1 MKKSRILNSQ
11 LNNAIALMGHGDFL
25 IISDAGLPIPDGKR
39 VDLAIEA
46 DVPGIADILDLITSD
61 LIYERVIVAEEQKS
75 FNPEHY
81 KRVDEIC
88 DRCEVETIPHAQL
101 IGEYL
106 DKAKFIVRTGA
117 FEPWGNVILCSGI
130 DAPTWFLKPGAKV
143 PDYYQERV
151 DYKEGE

>member
-1 MKKSRILNSQ
+1 MKKSRILNTQ
-11 LNNAIALMGHGDFL
+11 LNNAIALMGHGDYI
-25 IISDAGLPIPDGKR
+25 IISDAGFPIPEGKR

-61 LIYERVIVAEEQKS
+61 FIYEQVIVAEEQKS
-75 FNPEHY
+75 FNPEHF
-81 KRVDEIC
+81 KRVNEIC

-101 IGEYL
+101 IAEYL
-106 DKAKFIVRTGA
+106 EKAKFIVRTGA
-117 FEPWGNVILCSGI
+117 FEPWGNVILRSGI

-151 DYKEGE
+151 DYTEGE